1 MTAHLYP
8 LGTDISIKT
17 GRGWANVIG
26 ISFNTFNLYILN
38 PGCPSFQTSTGQ
50 SQVIKEQINII

>member
-26 ISFNTFNLYILN
+26 ISFKTFNLYIKSWMSIIPN
-38 PGCPSFQTSTGQ
+38 
-50 SQVIKEQINII
+50 INRTVTRYLGTDVTN